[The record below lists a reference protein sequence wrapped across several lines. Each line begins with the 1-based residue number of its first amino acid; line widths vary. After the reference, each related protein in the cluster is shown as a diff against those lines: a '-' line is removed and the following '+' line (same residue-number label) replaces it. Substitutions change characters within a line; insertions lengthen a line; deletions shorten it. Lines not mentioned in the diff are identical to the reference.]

1 MCETLSNAF
10 PSFLPDSACVIV
22 VVICMLFYLYGNL
35 ELSGEGG
42 HYNLQ
47 SDVKK
52 SIADIHREKSKT

>member
-1 MCETLSNAF
+1 MWETLSNAF
-10 PSFLPDSACVIV
+10 PSFLLDSACLIE
-22 VVICMLFYLYGNL
+22 VVICMFFYLYENL

-52 SIADIHREKSKT
+52 SIADIHREKSNT